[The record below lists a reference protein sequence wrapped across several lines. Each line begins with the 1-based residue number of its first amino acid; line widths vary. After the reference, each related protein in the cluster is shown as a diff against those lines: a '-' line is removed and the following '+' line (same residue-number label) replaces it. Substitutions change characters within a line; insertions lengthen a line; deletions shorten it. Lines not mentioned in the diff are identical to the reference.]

1 MSRGVRVGT
10 AHQAVVR
17 ALQVA
22 EVLQLSPALRRIV
35 LTGPDLLGV
44 TMPDGYRLAPMSST
58 GFDDRLLVMLPEP
71 GEDRPA
77 LPVQGRGR
85 IERRPDGRVGV
96 RRSYTVRR
104 WEPESARLTIDFV
117 LHGHGPAA
125 SWAATCQPGDT
136 LHVLGPGISHAPP
149 AQVDWLLIA
158 GDETALPAIA
168 RWLEEMEPDTIADV
182 LIEVDGAAQ
191 AIDLAAPT
199 GASITWLYRNGRPA
213 SDSTL
218 LADAVRALPLRSG
231 PGFAWV
237 AAESDVVRPIR
248 SYLRDERQMPRGQVQ
263 VTGYWRRGAA
273 EDDEADHEH
282 HEHSH
287 DHDDHHDDE
296 VAGLAER
303 LDRSGLLSPGAVVRV
318 RGVGARRITAELT
331 ACRPDLLVDADGL
344 GVTLLHLDD
353 DASSVTNEAAIA
365 DAARD
370 LAAGDTLLAVVPP
383 ETEVRLPPGLAPA
396 DRHDLDWLGEV
407 VVLHRA
413 GA

>member
-1 MSRGVRVGT
+1 MSRGIRVGT

-22 EVLQLSPALRRIV
+22 DVLRLSPALRRIV

-58 GFDDRLLVMLPEP
+58 GFDDRLLVMLPES

-125 SWAATCQPGDT
+125 SWAATCQPGDA

-191 AIDLAAPT
+191 AIDLTAPT
-199 GASITWLYRNGRPA
+199 GASITWLYRNGRHA

-248 SYLRDERQMPRGQVQ
+248 KHLRDERQMPRSQVQ
-263 VTGYWRRGAA
+263 VTGYWRSGAA

-282 HEHSH
+282 RKHSH
-287 DHDDHHDDE
+287 DHDHHDDE
-296 VAGLAER
+296 VVGLAGR
-303 LDRSGLLSPGAVVRV
+303 LDQSGLLPPGAVVRV
-318 RGVGARRITAELT
+318 RGVGARRITAELV
-331 ACRPDLLVDADGL
+331 ACRPDLLFAAEGP

-353 DASSVTNEAAIA
+353 DAPLVTNATAIA
-365 DAARD
+365 DAVHA
-370 LAAGDTLLAVVPP
+370 LAVGDTLLVVIPP
-383 ETEVRLPPGLAPA
+383 DTHVRLPLGLAHA